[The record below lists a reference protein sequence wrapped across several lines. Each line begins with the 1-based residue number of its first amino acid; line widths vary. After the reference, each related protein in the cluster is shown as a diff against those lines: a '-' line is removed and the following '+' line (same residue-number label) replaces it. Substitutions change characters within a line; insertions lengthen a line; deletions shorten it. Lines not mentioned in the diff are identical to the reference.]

1 MRAISLLLAAAGAVA
16 LAAFAIVDPLGAAD
30 GWRAGFL
37 LLSAPPIGAVA
48 LLLIARIV
56 GADWDA
62 ALTPMLSALP
72 WLGFLA
78 IPMVIGQAL
87 FHYPDGHLH
96 LWLSPLAFTLR
107 SVLALLFW
115 SWTARALCRGRVTQP
130 GPLLLLHGLV
140 VSVMGYDW
148 LLGVAPAQPES
159 VAPMVLAVMQIGGAA
174 AMACAAGLGTVFQ
187 RRDLAYLLVAS
198 ALGLG
203 YFLYIDFVIVWFGNL
218 PAHVGWY
225 VERNVAPARVLPAL
239 ALLLGLLAPILLV
252 GLGRSDPARGW
263 AGRSALVALGLIAVW
278 IVAGPGGW
286 TGLGAALA
294 AIFVIGGLAR
304 EARRA

>member
-1 MRAISLLLAAAGAVA
+1 MRAAPLLVALVGAVA
-16 LAAFAIVDPLGAAD
+16 LAAFAVVDPRAAAD
-30 GWRAGFL
+30 GWRAAFL
-37 LLSAPPIGAVA
+37 LLSAPPIGALA
-48 LLLIARIV
+48 LLLIARVV

-62 ALTPMLSALP
+62 ALVPLLPALP

-78 IPMVIGQAL
+78 IPVVIGQAL

-96 LWLSPLAFTLR
+96 LWLSPLAFAVR

-115 SWTARALCRGRVTQP
+115 SWTARAIACAGVTRP
-130 GPLLLLHGLV
+130 GPLLLVHGLV
-140 VSVMGYDW
+140 VSVMAYDW

-174 AMACAAGLGTVFQ
+174 ALACATGLGTAAQ

-198 ALGLG
+198 GLGLS

-225 VERNVAPARVLPAL
+225 VDRRILPTALLPAL

-263 AGRSALVALGLIAVW
+263 AGRSALVALGLVAVW

-286 TGLGAALA
+286 IGIGAALA
-294 AIFVIGGLAR
+294 ATLAIGGLAR
-304 EARRA
+304 EARA